1 MTSDSHTHARP
12 ASVES
17 GRAAI
22 GLTLAALA
30 SVALNSV
37 IAALA
42 LAALPDEGFRKGLD
56 LREYAPLTVAG
67 ILLGTLGWHLVRRK
81 ARDPRAVLRILVP
94 VVVVVSF
101 VPDFG
106 ILAAG
111 ATMLNSLALVAMHLV
126 VAGITVPTLARVL
139 PLPRA

>member
-1 MTSDSHTHARP
+1 MTSDSTTRQS
-12 ASVES
+12 SVEI
-17 GRAAI
+17 GRTAI

-30 SVALNSV
+30 SVALNFL

-67 ILLGTLGWHLVRRK
+67 ILLGALAWQLVRRR

-94 VVVVVSF
+94 VAVVVSF

-111 ATMLNSLALVAMHLV
+111 ATLLNSLALVAMHLV
-126 VAGITVPTLARVL
+126 VAAITVPVLARVL